1 MFQMISV
8 RQLEGLLN
16 GERRF
21 TLLDVREPEE
31 YAVSHLDGAVNLPL
45 SRLSQAPSILSRDR
59 PVIIYCSHGS
69 HSLLAARELSRQG
82 YRAYNVSGGLQYY
95 RGRHLV

>member
-1 MFQMISV
+1 MFQMISI

-45 SRLSQAPSILSRDR
+45 SRLSQAPSILSRPAGD
-59 PVIIYCSHGS
+59 Y
-69 HSLLAARELSRQG
+69 LLFPWKPQPSGRQG
-82 YRAYNVSGGLQYY
+82 IVPAGIPGL
-95 RGRHLV
+95 